1 MKTTF
6 VALLRYSDYHHSVV
20 CHALTGF
27 TRSGCWYPLAMR
39 HYSAAS
45 CKLQAARIALILVSV
60 RSATVAPNR
69 ATYHCFVFPCWCRIH
84 HLHSRVHY
92 RKWQPMSLLCYC
104 YLLRWDIVVQW
115 KDPQYWKYGHPE
127 VISIKL
133 SLQNH
138 PYDGPSWSFQYTS
151 LVWYCHR
158 YCWRGW
164 SSCCQLAATAS
175 EWVQLLVVAW
185 SGAAISVPGS
195 VRTSAPDHTR

>member
-1 MKTTF
+1 M
-6 VALLRYSDYHHSVV
+6 VGQLLVRPPDVV
-20 CHALTGF
+20 CSSNLRRLYENDIRCSTTVLGLSSFCSLSCINGFYSFWLLISSRHATLF
-27 TRSGCWYPLAMR
+27 C
-39 HYSAAS
+39 

-92 RKWQPMSLLCYC
+92 RKSQPMSLLCYC

-138 PYDGPSWSFQYTS
+138 PYDGPS
-151 LVWYCHR
+151 
-158 YCWRGW
+158 
-164 SSCCQLAATAS
+164 
-175 EWVQLLVVAW
+175 
-185 SGAAISVPGS
+185 
-195 VRTSAPDHTR
+195 